1 MIFIKK
7 VLWFPEI
14 GYGSQI
20 KAYFVSLLELPTNFS
35 IQFHFFNSDGSLYSQ
50 QFPVRRENLVFGR
63 VGKAGLPLQIIN
75 SFCNYFSCL

>member
-35 IQFHFFNSDGSLYSQ
+35 IQFQ
-50 QFPVRRENLVFGR
+50 VQRENLVFGR